1 MIQLSV
7 FQYATSEYMFAFMQ
21 AVANDPKNWLNEVSH
36 NFVGQCFRALGLQF
50 NVSVEAFQRTYD
62 HPYSADNLNYI
73 FNAVP
78 FVLKNVELF
87 FNQLPISLADCERSL
102 SQDRP
107 SSQLGG
113 EFYDITNPVLCYLRV
128 VHVWALVVRSV
139 TGKLQ
144 QKDIVRYLC
153 EPLARMSFCILQG
166 LVKLL
171 PDYGKKYELLEE
183 NCLCLTVLVRY
194 SIL

>member
-1 MIQLSV
+1 M
-7 FQYATSEYMFAFMQ
+7 FQYATSEYIYAFMQ
-21 AVANDPKNWLNEVSH
+21 AVAKNPKNWLGKVSH

-87 FNQLPISLADCERSL
+87 FNQLPISLAVCESTVA
-102 SQDRP
+102 QDRP
-107 SSQLGG
+107 DSRLGG

-128 VHVWALVVRSV
+128 VDVWAFVVRSI
-139 TGKLQ
+139 TAKLQ
-144 QKDIVRYLC
+144 QKDIVRFLC

-171 PDYGKKYELLEE
+171 PEYGQKFKLLEE

-194 SIL
+194 GIL